1 MSSERDPFGERAPRM
16 HTRCARVLGADIQF
30 NTDSRELLALVD
42 EAFADGPRHRI
53 NGHVRQLR
61 IDLRLVGEPSAAT
74 PVPRMRL
81 RAGAGF
87 LHGALDRDNF
97 ATLAP
102 AQGTALVVVSRPM
115 LAHAHLVRYELIEFA
130 ALTLAARSQGLVPLH
145 AACIARGRRG
155 VLLLGDSGAGKSTL
169 SLLAAAHGLRVI
181 GEDNVFVAPS
191 TLAAT
196 GLANFLHVR
205 ADAAH
210 LFDASWRQAL
220 RNSTRIRRRSGVRKI
235 ALDLRRRPGARA
247 ERAPRLSAVIW
258 LSSRAARA
266 GQPLRNI
273 GPSRLRQALRL
284 TQPYAAQLPG
294 WQEFERRVCALPGYE
309 LARAESTADTLR
321 QLRGVLEADA

>member
-1 MSSERDPFGERAPRM
+1 MSNPRDPFGEHTART
-16 HTRCARVLGADIQF
+16 HTRRARVLGADIQF

-42 EAFADGPRHRI
+42 EAFADGPRHRV

-61 IDLRLVGEPSAAT
+61 IDLRLVGESSRPT

-130 ALTLAARSQGLVPLH
+130 ALTLAARAQGLVPLH
-145 AACIARGRRG
+145 AACVARGRRG

-181 GEDNVFVAPS
+181 GEDNVFVAPA

-205 ADAAH
+205 SDAAH
-210 LFDASWRQAL
+210 LFDETWKNAL
-220 RNSTRIRRRSGVRKI
+220 RSSARIRRRSGVRKI
-235 ALDLRRRPGARA
+235 ALDLRRRPGALAARS
-247 ERAPRLSAVIW
+247 PRLSAVIW
-258 LSSRAARA
+258 LSREARTA
-266 GQPLRNI
+266 QPLLSI
-273 GPSRLRQALRL
+273 GPSRLRQGLRL
-284 TQPYAAQLPG
+284 TQP
-294 WQEFERRVCALPGYE
+294 
-309 LARAESTADTLR
+309 
-321 QLRGVLEADA
+321 